1 MYDNMTR
8 ALNTLS
14 IKSFRFDTLFIS
26 MILRSNYTYN
36 YPRTYI
42 YIYLGTYSCIYIG
55 TYTYVY
61 LGTYTYVYLGTYS
74 YVYFGSFS
82 PHRDSTKMESFPTH
96 VIINHFV
103 LTFKQAMA
111 ISSLTYN

>member
-8 ALNTLS
+8 DLNTLS

-103 LTFKQAMA
+103 LTFKQAMS
-111 ISSLTYN
+111 ISSLAYN

>member
-1 MYDNMTR
+1 MTR

-61 LGTYTYVYLGTYS
+61 LGTYTSVYLGTYS

-111 ISSLTYN
+111 ISSLAYN